1 MRRVVK
7 SMKKKAAL
15 NELIN
20 NQKYFGFE
28 KHCSINVGSGKEK
41 SE

>member
-1 MRRVVK
+1 MKRR
-7 SMKKKAAL
+7 AAL

-20 NQKYFGFE
+20 NEKYFGFE
-28 KHCSINVGSGKEK
+28 KHYSINVGSGKEK